1 MGLFT
6 KVTCAICGKETRFS
20 KTKLAD
26 GNYICGNCLGETYYM
41 HDVFQGINAST
52 KLDYKKM
59 TLNDIKL
66 CYEIRK
72 QNLSELE
79 TFKCTQPLGSNI
91 HLDEYNHKVIF
102 VDYFLATSQ
111 KKLLEKNPPVFKLK
125 NLTYIDV
132 EFSQDKESMTVTGKP
147 TVESQAFLILKFDDP
162 VYDSFKIEI
171 GKLKAKS
178 GLLFDKVTGDKK
190 IKNILDTITAARD
203 AAIEYDLQN

>member
-1 MGLFT
+1 MGLFS
-6 KVTCAICGKETRFS
+6 KEACAICGKESRFS
-20 KTKLAD
+20 KIKLAD
-26 GNYICGNCLGETYYM
+26 GNNLCSNCSHNSYYH
-41 HDVFQGINAST
+41 HDSFIGVNDKIRDNIDNSLADVNA
-52 KLDYKKM
+52 L
-59 TLNDIKL
+59 
-66 CYEIRK
+66 YEIRK
-72 QNLSELE
+72 QNLTELK
-79 TFKCTQPLGSNI
+79 TFKCTQSLGSNI

-102 VDYFLATSQ
+102 VDYFLATNQ

-147 TVESQAFLILKFDDP
+147 TVESQAFLILKIDDP

-178 GLLFDKVTGDKK
+178 GLLFDKVKGDKK

>member
-1 MGLFT
+1 MGLFS
-6 KVTCAICGKETRFS
+6 KETCAICGKESRFS
-20 KTKLAD
+20 KIKLAD
-26 GNYICGNCLGETYYM
+26 GNYICSNCSHNSYYH
-41 HDVFQGINAST
+41 HDSFIGVNDKIRDNIDNSLADVNA
-52 KLDYKKM
+52 L
-59 TLNDIKL
+59 
-66 CYEIRK
+66 YEIRK
-72 QNLSELE
+72 QNLTELE
-79 TFKCTQPLGSNI
+79 TFKCTQSLGSNI

-102 VDYFLATSQ
+102 VDYFLATNQ

-147 TVESQAFLILKFDDP
+147 TVESQAFLILKIDDP

-178 GLLFDKVTGDKK
+178 GLLFDKVKGDKK